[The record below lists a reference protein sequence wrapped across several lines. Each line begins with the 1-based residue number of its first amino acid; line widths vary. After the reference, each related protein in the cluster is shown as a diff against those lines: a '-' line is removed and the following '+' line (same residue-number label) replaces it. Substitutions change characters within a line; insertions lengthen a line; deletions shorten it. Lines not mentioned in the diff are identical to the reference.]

1 MALAQV
7 LCSYPMRVSSLISPY
22 IGSTSGPGS
31 AVGETF
37 GEGAGGNDRL
47 PLRLWL
53 WAWIYVKARE
63 AQPSRTEAGGG
74 TGEGAGRSTSTSG
87 STSGWILE
95 GMLTHGSCGGSE
107 TWILQKCTVEDSQTW
122 ILQRT

>member
-1 MALAQV
+1 MDKSCVGDLQYCKKRDTWIHKYVDMALAQV
-7 LCSYPMRVSSLISPY
+7 LCSYPMRVSSLMSPY

-37 GEGAGGNDRL
+37 GEEGGNDRL

-87 STSGWILE
+87 SRG
-95 GMLTHGSCGGSE
+95 C
-107 TWILQKCTVEDSQTW
+107 
-122 ILQRT
+122 